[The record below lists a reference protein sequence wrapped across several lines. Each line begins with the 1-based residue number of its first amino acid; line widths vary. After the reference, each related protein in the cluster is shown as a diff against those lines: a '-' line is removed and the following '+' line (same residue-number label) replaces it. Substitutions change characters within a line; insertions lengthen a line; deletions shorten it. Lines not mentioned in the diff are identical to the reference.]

1 MNVKF
6 TLTKEKQIY
15 FGITLFRI
23 KSKKDF
29 ADVKKNDLGGWVETA
44 ENLESSG
51 DAWVSG
57 NARVSGD
64 ARVSGNALV
73 YGDARVSGNAL
84 VYGNA
89 RVSGN
94 ALVYGNARVYGDAL
108 VSGNAQVSGNAL
120 VYGDARVYGNAQVYG
135 NALVYG
141 DARVYG
147 DALVYGNAQVEKSPL
162 LIQGTKHT
170 ITAIN
175 GKIKIGCE
183 EHTIAM
189 WLKNYAKIGEKHLYT
204 DEQINEYH
212 KYILLCAE
220 LAKAEGKS

>member
-6 TLTKEKQIY
+6 TLTKETQIY
-15 FGITLFRI
+15 FGITFFRI

-29 ADVKKNDLGGWVETA
+29 ADVKKNDLGGWVERE

-57 NARVSGD
+57 DARVYGDARVSGNAWVSGN

-73 YGDARVSGNAL
+73 YGDAL

-89 RVSGN
+89 W
-94 ALVYGNARVYGDAL
+94 
-108 VSGNAQVSGNAL
+108 
-120 VYGDARVYGNAQVYG
+120 VYGDAR
-135 NALVYG
+135 
-141 DARVYG
+141 
-147 DALVYGNAQVEKSPL
+147 VEKSPL

-183 EHTIAM
+183 EHTIAE

-220 LAKAEGKS
+220 LAKAEGKP

>member
-73 YGDARVSGNAL
+73 YG
-84 VYGNA
+84 
-89 RVSGN
+89 
-94 ALVYGNARVYGDAL
+94 NARVYGDAR

-120 VYGDARVYGNAQVYG
+120 VYGDARVYG
-135 NALVYG
+135 
-141 DARVYG
+141 
-147 DALVYGNAQVEKSPL
+147 DALVSGNARVEKSPL